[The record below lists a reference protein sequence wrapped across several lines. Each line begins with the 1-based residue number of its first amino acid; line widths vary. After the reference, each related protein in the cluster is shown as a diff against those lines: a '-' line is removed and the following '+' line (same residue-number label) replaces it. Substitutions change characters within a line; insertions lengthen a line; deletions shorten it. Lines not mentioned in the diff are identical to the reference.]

1 MNFQVF
7 PMEQTTLTLTQLALG
22 AELLWEPKVG
32 TPEHDRCVDA
42 YIPGAG
48 TLQQKRA
55 TICIDFF
62 NTVEATTMPYPFTR
76 TYHISVP
83 ARRSPVSFAPH
94 DSFSTTA
101 SSPASTTKPTGS
113 KRAHDGA
120 SAPSKRLPGFSI
132 MTRDGVDITE
142 NQSRGPKT
150 KEQREHAAKMRKLGA
165 CPSCKKRKQKCEPS
179 HHRPSG
185 APLSVAATP
194 MGSSM
199 SARSSIPSLSA
210 APSPGSRASISPQT
224 SLESA
229 FTPSPLSASIM
240 PTAAI
245 SKQPQLWEDGLLSFD
260 ALDDEF
266 MLNTGAY
273 DNLAFG
279 QNMFGQHASASNWD
293 FAAPPMGDFDLFSYD
308 NTLDFDASLYVN
320 TPSPLLQSSSLS
332 PTSLQQPP
340 QAFSKQPLD
349 TAQQPFAYDANGQFL
364 GNVEGTTSEYGFA
377 VDSRHSAELDGLEP
391 DRPTAAARQPV
402 QEVAYSLGQG
412 LQSSMLSGKQQ
423 TSVPQ
428 SDVDHKTIDP
438 RTDLLLESIASSP
451 ESSVLSSIL
460 NSPHAHVQVQTRG
473 PTWGS
478 DVSPSQSSSLGS
490 PVGLQDVQDTASGLL
505 TPPGSQRSPVSE
517 TSESSFGHSTA
528 APVHRHSGRLENADR
543 TALSP
548 GSGQPSLSP
557 TSTVASYLDSFEDS
571 SMSPTAPVAPVWA
584 SIHDSIDNG
593 MAVNTSDFQRRRP
606 SAIQRDDRLN
616 TDVAFSSESASP
628 SSSAPAVAVFNIAQT
643 IQQSALAK
651 SSSSTTTPK
660 TARKTRS
667 SVPAIRKLSPHELSS
682 DNVSCPTPATTPYN
696 SSTVQDAARVTQ
708 TDAQVSA
715 SAGRT
720 RVAVKVDR
728 ETLTAHTAAK
738 THSLY
743 TSTYQS
749 TDTPK
754 IEGVTQVVRASA
766 TVATMATTLATVQK
780 LAGTYGLVTS
790 VVSTVDVSVG
800 DATQKKATVS
810 YLDKLSNIVL
820 SVLMQFSH
828 GFKVGYSSAEVDKK
842 SIGRGPRKDLG
853 VMMGGLRLC

>member
-83 ARRSPVSFAPH
+83 VQRSPVSFASS
-94 DSFSTTA
+94 DSFSTAA
-101 SSPASTTKPTGS
+101 SSPASTTKPTGT

-132 MTRDGVDITE
+132 MTRDGVDVTE

-185 APLSVAATP
+185 APLSAAATP
-194 MGSSM
+194 MSSSM

-210 APSPGSRASISPQT
+210 APSTGSRASISPQT

-240 PTAAI
+240 PMPAI
-245 SKQPQLWEDGLLSFD
+245 SKQPQPWEDGLLSFD

-266 MLNTGAY
+266 MLNNGAY
-273 DNLAFG
+273 DSFSFG
-279 QNMFGQHASASNWD
+279 QNMFGQDASPSNWD

-340 QAFSKQPLD
+340 HAFSKQPLD
-349 TAQQPFAYDANGQFL
+349 TAPQPFAYEANGQYL
-364 GNVEGTTSEYGFA
+364 GNVDGTTSEYGFA
-377 VDSRHSAELDGLEP
+377 VDSRHPAEPDGLEP
-391 DRPTAAARQPV
+391 DRPTAAARKPV
-402 QEVAYSLGQG
+402 QEVPYSPGQG
-412 LQSSMLSGKQQ
+412 LQSSMFSGKQQ
-423 TSVPQ
+423 TSMTQGGV
-428 SDVDHKTIDP
+428 SHNVAVDHKTIDP

-478 DVSPSQSSSLGS
+478 DVSSSQGSLLGL

-517 TSESSFGHSTA
+517 TSESFFGHSTA
-528 APVHRHSGRLENADR
+528 VPVHHHSGRLENADR
-543 TALSP
+543 TVLSP
-548 GSGQPSLSP
+548 GSCQPSLSP

-571 SMSPTAPVAPVWA
+571 SMGPTAPVAPVWA

-593 MAVNTSDFQRRRP
+593 MAVNTPDLQRRQP
-606 SAIQRDDRLN
+606 SAIQRGDRLS

-628 SSSAPAVAVFNIAQT
+628 SSSAPA
-643 IQQSALAK
+643 
-651 SSSSTTTPK
+651 
-660 TARKTRS
+660 
-667 SVPAIRKLSPHELSS
+667 
-682 DNVSCPTPATTPYN
+682 
-696 SSTVQDAARVTQ
+696 
-708 TDAQVSA
+708 
-715 SAGRT
+715 
-720 RVAVKVDR
+720 
-728 ETLTAHTAAK
+728 
-738 THSLY
+738 
-743 TSTYQS
+743 
-749 TDTPK
+749 
-754 IEGVTQVVRASA
+754 
-766 TVATMATTLATVQK
+766 
-780 LAGTYGLVTS
+780 
-790 VVSTVDVSVG
+790 
-800 DATQKKATVS
+800 
-810 YLDKLSNIVL
+810 
-820 SVLMQFSH
+820 
-828 GFKVGYSSAEVDKK
+828 
-842 SIGRGPRKDLG
+842 
-853 VMMGGLRLC
+853 